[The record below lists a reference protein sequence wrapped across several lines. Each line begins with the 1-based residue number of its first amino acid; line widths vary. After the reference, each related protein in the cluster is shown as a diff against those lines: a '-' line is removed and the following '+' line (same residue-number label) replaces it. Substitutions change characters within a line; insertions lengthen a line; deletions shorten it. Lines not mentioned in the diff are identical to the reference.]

1 VLYKVWAKGKF
12 AQLWCYDFFRESV
25 NGVIFS
31 YEKDTD
37 GQNVR
42 SAIIRVDKPIPQ
54 SMFDHF
60 FLEHILISDE

>member
-1 VLYKVWAKGKF
+1 VLYKVWAKEKF
-12 AQLWCYDFFRESV
+12 SQLWCYDFFRESV

-31 YEKDTD
+31 YEKD
-37 GQNVR
+37 GQYVR
-42 SAIIRVDKPIPQ
+42 SAIIRVNKPIPQ